1 MFKFLKLIDLR
12 KSPSEKLKVLIEN
25 GDSVRNIK
33 KILGLL
39 VKNPEAFSDYNS
51 NIGYYFDFYDKS
63 KNIDT
68 RFRIF
73 KTTHT
78 TNIDPADNYSRYVFS
93 KEDATNDA
101 QERLILIVGK
111 KKKAK
116 YVKKSRAGEETK
128 TLLARTGKNVLKL
141 YDIVN
146 SPKYY
151 LR

>member
-1 MFKFLKLIDLR
+1 MFKFLKLLDLR
-12 KSPSEKLKVLIEN
+12 KSPREKLKVLIEN
-25 GDSVRNIK
+25 RDSLKNMK

-39 VKNPEAFSDYNS
+39 IKNPVMLSEYQSDL
-51 NIGYYFDFYDKS
+51 GYYFDLYDQS

-73 KTTHT
+73 ETRHT

-93 KEDATNDA
+93 KEDAANDA